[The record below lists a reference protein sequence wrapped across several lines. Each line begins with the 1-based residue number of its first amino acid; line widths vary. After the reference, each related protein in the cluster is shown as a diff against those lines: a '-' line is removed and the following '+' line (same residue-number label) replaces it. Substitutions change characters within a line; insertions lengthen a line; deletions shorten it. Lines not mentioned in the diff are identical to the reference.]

1 MSSGPLSARVE
12 AIISDL
18 DLYSARRALEAV
30 GRVCDHP
37 KAGDDIS
44 YALGHLRNLERA
56 LDDAASRLRQKEDN
70 R

>member
-1 MSSGPLSARVE
+1 MSDPLSARVQ
-12 AIISDL
+12 AVIDDL
-18 DLYSARRALEAV
+18 DLYGARRALEAV

-44 YALGHLRNLERA
+44 YALGHLHNLERA